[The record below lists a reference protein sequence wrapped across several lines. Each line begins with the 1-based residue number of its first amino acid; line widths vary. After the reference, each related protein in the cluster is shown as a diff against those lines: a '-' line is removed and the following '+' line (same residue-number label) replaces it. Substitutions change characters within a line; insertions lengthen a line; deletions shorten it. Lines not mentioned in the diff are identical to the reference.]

1 MLQRYNVDEQKME
14 NVPNQ
19 NNLQHIYLEA
29 YRYSLELCENP
40 EIARQVALR
49 FLANV
54 EQTAPASTACGLA
67 KA

>member
-1 MLQRYNVDEQKME
+1 MLQRYNVDEQKIE
-14 NVPNQ
+14 NVPNR
-19 NNLQHIYLEA
+19 NNSQHIYFEA

-49 FLANV
+49 FLASV
-54 EQTAPASTACGLA
+54 EQKASASTAFGLA

>member
-1 MLQRYNVDEQKME
+1 MLQRYRVNGQKME

-19 NNLQHIYLEA
+19 NNLQDIYFEA

-49 FLANV
+49 FLASV
-54 EQTAPASTACGLA
+54 EENATASTILGLA

>member
-1 MLQRYNVDEQKME
+1 MLQRYRVDEQKTG
-14 NVPNQ
+14 NVPNR
-19 NNLQHIYLEA
+19 NSLQHIYFEA

-49 FLANV
+49 FLASV
-54 EQTAPASTACGLA
+54 EEKAPTLTTFGLA